1 MNEVMALDRA
11 ESGLRELGL
20 VRMADLLPSHAEE
33 AARESL
39 TYTQFMARLVDAE
52 VEYRYQ
58 KSIVLLTK
66 RARFPYRR
74 TLAEFDFSFQPS
86 IDERQVR
93 ELATLGFVETAT
105 NVLLLGPPGVGKTH
119 LAVALGMEAIKR
131 QISTYF
137 VTAQELVS
145 DLRRAY
151 LQNGLEKRLKLYT
164 RPKLLI
170 LDEMTYLPIEPAD
183 AAHIF
188 RVVTERY
195 EKGSIVLTSNVS
207 FGNWGQLLGD
217 PILAGAMLDRL
228 LHHSVTINIR
238 GQSYR
243 LKDKLRAGTPL
254 PSQMLTKGGDQDQQ
268 YRREGGEF

>member
-1 MNEVMALDRA
+1 MSEVMTLNRA

-20 VRMADLLPSHAEE
+20 MRMADLLPSHAEE

-119 LAVALGMEAIKR
+119 LAVALGMGATKR
-131 QISTYF
+131 QISTVLCHCARTRF
-137 VTAQELVS
+137 RSSQSVS
-145 DLRRAY
+145 A
-151 LQNGLEKRLKLYT
+151 K
-164 RPKLLI
+164 P
-170 LDEMTYLPIEPAD
+170 
-183 AAHIF
+183 
-188 RVVTERY
+188 
-195 EKGSIVLTSNVS
+195 
-207 FGNWGQLLGD
+207 FGE
-217 PILAGAMLDRL
+217 AFEA
-228 LHHSVTINIR
+228 LHE
-238 GQSYR
+238 
-243 LKDKLRAGTPL
+243 A
-254 PSQMLTKGGDQDQQ
+254 
-268 YRREGGEF
+268 